1 MLKNLNKVA
10 RLNEEIR
17 SQYYDFYLD
26 YKVLIEKVNNKEI
39 RNLDNLFSGDMKIDK
54 GNNLFFNDN
63 ILVYEKLI
71 GYNRHWKNKS
81 NELADYRQKA
91 LKNFEARDWYDVYR
105 YKMLLLKHIHED
117 TLIVEEIMEKID
129 VEIAKIEDELTLV
142 FEEIKTQ
149 SIRKN
154 YFILT
159 SILSQILSLLFLLL
173 LFRTFLVKPN

>member
-1 MLKNLNKVA
+1 
-10 RLNEEIR
+10 
-17 SQYYDFYLD
+17 
-26 YKVLIEKVNNKEI
+26 
-39 RNLDNLFSGDMKIDK
+39 
-54 GNNLFFNDN
+54 
-63 ILVYEKLI
+63 
-71 GYNRHWKNKS
+71 
-81 NELADYRQKA
+81 
-91 LKNFEARDWYDVYR
+91 
-105 YKMLLLKHIHED
+105 MLLLKHIHED

>member
-1 MLKNLNKVA
+1 MWK
-10 RLNEEIR
+10 
-17 SQYYDFYLD
+17 YF
-26 YKVLIEKVNNKEI
+26 
-39 RNLDNLFSGDMKIDK
+39 
-54 GNNLFFNDN
+54 
-63 ILVYEKLI
+63 
-71 GYNRHWKNKS
+71 WKNKS

-105 YKMLLLKHIHED
+105 YKMLLFKQIHED
-117 TLIVEEIMEKID
+117 TLIIEEIMEKID
-129 VEIAKIEDELTLV
+129 DEIIKIEDELTLI
-142 FEEIKTQ
+142 FEEIKSQ